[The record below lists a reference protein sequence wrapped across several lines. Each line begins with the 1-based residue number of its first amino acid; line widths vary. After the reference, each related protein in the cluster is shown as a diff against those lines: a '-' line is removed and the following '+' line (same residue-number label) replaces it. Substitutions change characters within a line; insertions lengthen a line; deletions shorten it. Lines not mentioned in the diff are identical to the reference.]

1 MLTSLGYIFLV
12 GLSLGG
18 ICRKL
23 RLPRIVGML
32 FTGVVLGPYV
42 LDLLDPSILSISAQ
56 LRQMALIIILLKAGL
71 SLNPKDLK
79 QVGRPAVLLS
89 FVPVSCEILAFTLFA
104 PWLLGVNRM
113 EAALMGAVSPAVVVL
128 GLSWFFEGM
137 YARRQPVR
145 NRMKVIVALGVSFLL
160 MAVEEWGKA
169 TVQAAIGSVP
179 LAVGLPCGQLI
190 LSAAVLAILITAP
203 LGSLGMELTYGK
215 CLSRENP

>member
-71 SLNPKDLK
+71 SLNLKDLK

-89 FVPVSCEILAFTLFA
+89 FVPASCEILAFTLFA

-113 EAALMGAVSPAVVVL
+113 EAALMGAVLGAVSPAGGGAQNGAADGRRL
-128 GLSWFFEGM
+128 GHPEEYPPDDSG
-137 YARRQPVR
+137 
-145 NRMKVIVALGVSFLL
+145 GGFL
-160 MAVEEWGKA
+160 
-169 TVQAAIGSVP
+169 
-179 LAVGLPCGQLI
+179 
-190 LSAAVLAILITAP
+190 
-203 LGSLGMELTYGK
+203 
-215 CLSRENP
+215 